1 MNARQVRELEELQLQ
16 KTYEE
21 MQNKIAEIKTKG
33 GDLARQVSAKE
44 MEREI
49 VADTLYD
56 HEELLEMFGVD
67 LQTGQCS
74 GKPSEHSSRS
84 TYLKSPS

>member
-1 MNARQVRELEELQLQ
+1 MNARQVREIEEMQLQ

-21 MQNKIAEIKTKG
+21 MQNKIAEMKTKG
-33 GDLARQVSAKE
+33 GDLVRQVSAIE
-44 MEREI
+44 MEQEM

-67 LQTGQCS
+67 LHAGQCS
-74 GKPSEHSSRS
+74 GKPSESSSRS
-84 TYLKSPS
+84 TYLKSPR